1 MVKNILRATSTPR
14 GLFVT
19 RLAAVMI
26 AGAMFIAA
34 TVTAMA
40 PRVWG
45 ILNSHSQVPP
55 TLTGFSGLAERSYVF
70 DETGAQIGV

>member
-1 MVKNILRATSTPR
+1 
-14 GLFVT
+14 
-19 RLAAVMI
+19 MI

-45 ILNSHSQVPP
+45 ILNSHTEVPP
-55 TLTGFSGLAERSYVF
+55 VLTGFSGLAERSYVF
-70 DETGAQIGV
+70 DETGIRFVA